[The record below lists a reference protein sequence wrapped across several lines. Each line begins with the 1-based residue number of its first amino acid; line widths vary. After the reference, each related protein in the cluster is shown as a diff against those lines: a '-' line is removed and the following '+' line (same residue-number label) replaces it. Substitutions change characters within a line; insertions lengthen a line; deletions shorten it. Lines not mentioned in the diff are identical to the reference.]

1 MLQQMVQQERAVS
14 DPLAT
19 LTETMDLG
27 WFQTDADRNL
37 TVWSDALE
45 RLTGFEADEVLG
57 LPCVVAIRCAECLA
71 GCGIRD
77 NDEVRDIP
85 MTLHAKDG
93 SGIQVRKFGRALY
106 DGTTFQGTVE
116 GVLPEAEKPSPE
128 GWRMDALLASL
139 GRHWIIA
146 DSEFQLVAASSN
158 LREELGW
165 ASGAFAGMALESL
178 LGAEVFGPDSAF
190 REAVADGRRPEGWRA
205 EMRRADGSH
214 RPVSISAGRTEG
226 LPIRYFVMI
235 RPTTGNGESQATFE
249 GMVGRA
255 ASMQRIFRMVDLL
268 RDNDATVLITGESG
282 TGKEL
287 VARAL
292 HTRSHRRDGPF
303 VAVNCAAL
311 PADLLESELFGHV
324 RGAFTGAV
332 RDRPGRF
339 ELAQGGTLFLDE
351 IGDLPLQLQV
361 KLLRVL
367 QEHTFERVGD
377 STTRHVDVRVIAAT
391 NADLEQAV
399 QEKRFRDD
407 LYYRLRVVPIEVPPL
422 RERREDLEPLIHHL
436 LDRIGGRRGRAIR
449 LSPSAMRA
457 MLAFDW
463 PGNVRQLENALEFAT
478 AVCEGQTV
486 HERDLPPDLRRVL
499 PDVVSPRSI
508 AVSPRPVPAPALA
521 PDPRE
526 AREAEQIR
534 AALERHHYNRGN
546 AAAALGMSRTT
557 LWRKMKE
564 HRIR

>member
-1 MLQQMVQQERAVS
+1 MP
-14 DPLAT
+14 D
-19 LTETMDLG
+19 
-27 WFQTDADRNL
+27 
-37 TVWSDALE
+37 
-45 RLTGFEADEVLG
+45 
-57 LPCVVAIRCAECLA
+57 
-71 GCGIRD
+71 
-77 NDEVRDIP
+77 
-85 MTLHAKDG
+85 
-93 SGIQVRKFGRALY
+93 
-106 DGTTFQGTVE
+106 
-116 GVLPEAEKPSPE
+116 AEKPSPE

-146 DSEFQLVAASSN
+146 DPEFRLIAASSN

-165 ASGAFAGMALESL
+165 TPGAFVGMTLESL
-178 LGAEVFGPDSAF
+178 LGAEVFGAESAF
-190 REAVADGRRPEGWRA
+190 REALADGRRPEGWRA
-205 EMRRADGSH
+205 ALRRSDGT
-214 RPVSISAGRTEG
+214 RLPVSISAGQTEG
-226 LPIRYFVMI
+226 LPIRYFVMV
-235 RPTTGNGESQATFE
+235 RPSIGSADAPSTFE

-255 ASMQRIFRMVDLL
+255 ASMQRIFRMVELL

-287 VARAL
+287 VAHAL
-292 HTRSHRRDGPF
+292 HARSHRRDGPF

-367 QEHTFERVGD
+367 QEHSFERVGD
-377 STTRHVDVRVIAAT
+377 STTRSVDVRVIAAT
-391 NADLEQAV
+391 NADLERAV
-399 QEKRFRDD
+399 REKRFRDD

-449 LSPSAMRA
+449 LSPGAMRA
-457 MLAFDW
+457 MLAYNW

-486 HERDLPPDLRRVL
+486 HERDLPPDLGRVL
-499 PDVVSPRSI
+499 PDP
-508 AVSPRPVPAPALA
+508 ALPRPSVLSHTPIA
-521 PDPRE
+521 PDPEE
-526 AREAEQIR
+526 ALEAEQIR
-534 AALERHHYNRGN
+534 GALEQHHYHRGN

>member
-1 MLQQMVQQERAVS
+1 ME
-14 DPLAT
+14 
-19 LTETMDLG
+19 LG

-37 TVWSDALE
+37 TAWSEALE
-45 RLTGFEADEVLG
+45 QLTGFEAKDVLG
-57 LPCVVAIRCAECLA
+57 LPCVVAVRCAECLA
-71 GCGIRD
+71 GCGVREK
-77 NDEVRDIP
+77 DEVRDIP

-93 SGIQVRKFGRALY
+93 SQIPVRKYGRALY
-106 DGTTFQGTVE
+106 DGTTFVGTVE
-116 GVLPEAEKPSPE
+116 GVMPDADKPSSE

-139 GRHWIIA
+139 GRYWIIA
-146 DSEFQLVAASSN
+146 DADFRVVAASAN

-165 ASGAFAGMALESL
+165 AAGTFGGMELESV
-178 LGAEVFGPDSAF
+178 LGEEVFGEDSAF
-190 REAVADGRRPEGWRA
+190 RAAVASGQRREGWRA
-205 EMRRADGSH
+205 ELRRADGTHQS
-214 RPVSISAGRTEG
+214 VSISAGQTAG
-226 LPIRYFVMI
+226 LPLRYFVMI
-235 RPTTGNGESQATFE
+235 RPTLGEEATTPTFE

-292 HTRSHRRDGPF
+292 HARSHRRDGPF

-339 ELAQGGTLFLDE
+339 ELAQRGTLFLDE
-351 IGDLPLQLQV
+351 IGDLPLPLQA

-367 QEHTFERVGD
+367 QEYTFERVGD
-377 STTRHVDVRVIAAT
+377 SKSRSVDVRVVAAT

-399 QEKRFRDD
+399 REKRFRDD

-436 LDRIGGRRGRAIR
+436 LDRIGARRGRAIR
-449 LSPSAMRA
+449 LSPGAMRV
-457 MLAFDW
+457 MLHYDW

-486 HERDLPPDLRRVL
+486 HERDLPPDLRRV
-499 PDVVSPRSI
+499 SPG
-508 AVSPRPVPAPALA
+508 AAPPGPTPVPRPASA
-521 PDPRE
+521 PDEEE
-526 AREAEQIR
+526 ALEEAAIR
-534 AALERHHYNRGN
+534 AALEEHHYHRGH